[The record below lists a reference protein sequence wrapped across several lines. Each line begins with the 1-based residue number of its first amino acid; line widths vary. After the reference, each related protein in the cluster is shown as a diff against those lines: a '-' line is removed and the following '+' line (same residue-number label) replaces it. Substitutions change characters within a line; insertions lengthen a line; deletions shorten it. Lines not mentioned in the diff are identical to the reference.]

1 MIMENRLLLLF
12 AICICIILSVS
23 PVCAVNESVNT
34 YTVHDE
40 PYTPL
45 PVFAITFAVGFGL
58 LILSFL
64 FPPDDAAGA
73 FSGLAIPILF
83 AAAWMANQLDIASSG
98 IIGDATD
105 SISRTDHNIYP
116 AVVLAAVI
124 FMLAVVAILRLYTV
138 ITTAR
143 NESKPKYRNP
153 NYREEDDY

>member
-1 MIMENRLLLLF
+1 MSKNKLPLIF
-12 AICICIILSVS
+12 AICICIIISVL
-23 PVCAVNESVNT
+23 PVCAANESVNT

-45 PVFAITFAVGFGL
+45 PVFAITLALGFGL
-58 LILSFL
+58 LILSFI
-64 FPPDDAAGA
+64 FPPDDTAGA
-73 FSGLAIPILF
+73 FAALATPILF

-116 AVVLAAVI
+116 SVVLAAVI
-124 FMLAVVAILRLYTV
+124 FMFAIVAILRLYVV

-143 NESKPKYRNP
+143 NETKPKYRNP
-153 NYREEDDY
+153 NYSEDD